1 MNSKARSAVSA
12 QPVAVPAANAVLT
25 VSKPDNKVTDEVT
38 KQTSLLPSPELP
50 GATQKNDKKAV
61 SISAIMEKAEK
72 LHLLTLKYEELTG
85 KRKSLDLFAISH
97 DNDNAQL
104 QLADAKGLSFESCN
118 PKCIKKVIDIWKEEF
133 STAIDEVEKQMRDLI
148 SA

>member
-1 MNSKARSAVSA
+1 MSSKATSAVGAQSA
-12 QPVAVPAANAVLT
+12 VVPATNAVLT
-25 VSKPDNKVTDEVT
+25 VSKTEETVT
-38 KQTSLLPSPELP
+38 KEVAKQASLLLSPEMP
-50 GATQKNDKKAV
+50 VTNQKTDKKNV
-61 SISAIMEKAEK
+61 SISSIMEKAEK

-97 DNDNAQL
+97 DKDNAQL